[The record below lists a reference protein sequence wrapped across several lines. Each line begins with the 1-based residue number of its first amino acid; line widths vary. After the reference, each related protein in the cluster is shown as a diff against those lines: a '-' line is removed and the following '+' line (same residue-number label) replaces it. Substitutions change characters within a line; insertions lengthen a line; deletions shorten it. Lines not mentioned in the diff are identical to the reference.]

1 MSGGNTNNLSK
12 PGDNDLGNIVDSV
25 SYDLENI
32 EIEKVAIAYSEKSHL
47 IAMVTDDSLVIWD
60 HIKSRPIAAYEKPAS
75 YYSVFRSISASPDG
89 TSFLLEYFGDDEA
102 TFFLIGL
109 NQQSFVQSAKQKGKS
124 ISTRENSSIN
134 ELFKIYT
141 TSAVGYFN
149 NQGNIEILANE
160 ENSISKYLY
169 LISSGKRDTLGKIEN
184 RILIAEYDKITIS
197 KPDNRPFIIQEHAT
211 GNSSIIPLDA
221 LNSFQFPWHDNQSIS
236 IVRYGDNYLSA
247 DDIRLYIWNENNSKL
262 SQSDL
267 AKLFDKNFR
276 FGKSKEVL
284 NNSDMLPVKRIQ
296 QLRNH
301 LSDYPD
307 DFDSWNELGEVYF
320 AVDSFK
326 SAVSSY
332 QESLKLNPDQ
342 YDILFNIGKCY
353 SSDSL
358 YSESIT
364 YLHRA
369 NHLGNPDSSSINIYL
384 AINHYFLSNCDSTL
398 YYLNKTSVEGIL
410 VYSDF
415 LYDVAI
421 CYMNKYGKLE
431 ELIRVIKAELD
442 EIDDSNEGYVLLA
455 YLYIKNGQLI
465 EAEKSLR
472 KVEVD
477 NLSSTEYY
485 HFVYACYYA
494 VMNNKEL
501 MIQSLEKLG
510 EDNIPYKEL
519 IEFEYEESFK
529 KYKDDPRVTE
539 IFKKFSDLDAER

>member
-1 MSGGNTNNLSK
+1 MLS
-12 PGDNDLGNIVDSV
+12 
-25 SYDLENI
+25 
-32 EIEKVAIAYSEKSHL
+32 
-47 IAMVTDDSLVIWD
+47 
-60 HIKSRPIAAYEKPAS
+60 
-75 YYSVFRSISASPDG
+75 
-89 TSFLLEYFGDDEA
+89 
-102 TFFLIGL
+102 
-109 NQQSFVQSAKQKGKS
+109 
-124 ISTRENSSIN
+124 
-134 ELFKIYT
+134 
-141 TSAVGYFN
+141 
-149 NQGNIEILANE
+149 E
-160 ENSISKYLY
+160 E
-169 LISSGKRDTLGKIEN
+169 
-184 RILIAEYDKITIS
+184 
-197 KPDNRPFIIQEHAT
+197 
-211 GNSSIIPLDA
+211 
-221 LNSFQFPWHDNQSIS
+221 
-236 IVRYGDNYLSA
+236 
-247 DDIRLYIWNENNSKL
+247 
-262 SQSDL
+262 
-267 AKLFDKNFR
+267 
-276 FGKSKEVL
+276 
-284 NNSDMLPVKRIQ
+284 RIQ

-342 YDILFNIGKCY
+342 YDILFKIGKCY

-529 KYKDDPRVTE
+529 KYKDDPRVNE